1 MTAAS
6 VNTTRS
12 SDGTWSVEF
21 RICRLGYN
29 VKSEVERTLDELI
42 ASIEKAE
49 KKE

>member
-29 VKSEVERTLDELI
+29 VKSEVERSLDDLI
-42 ASIEKAE
+42 KRIEAAE
-49 KKE
+49 RE